1 MEVPTISALLPLKLP
16 VSKEECHSNV
26 ETSVT
31 NETFFS
37 IWFKCSHS
45 TVSKKHCRT
54 AGKDDVSKILHPLD
68 VSTR

>member
-31 NETFFS
+31 NETFF
-37 IWFKCSHS
+37 FYMAQVL
-45 TVSKKHCRT
+45 T
-54 AGKDDVSKILHPLD
+54 
-68 VSTR
+68 